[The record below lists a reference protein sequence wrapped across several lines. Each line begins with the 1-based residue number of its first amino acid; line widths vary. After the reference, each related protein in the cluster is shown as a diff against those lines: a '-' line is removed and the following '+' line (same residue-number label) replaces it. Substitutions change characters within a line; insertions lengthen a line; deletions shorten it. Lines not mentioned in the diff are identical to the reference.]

1 MALAHTK
8 TRAPRPRA
16 GLLLP
21 RPALLASLQQALQAH
36 RVLLICAPAG
46 YGKTA
51 LLTQALADLP
61 EDHAVAW
68 VALDEGDDLGRLL
81 DCLFAAFEPYDPP
94 WRTAPEGLRDA
105 ALRGGAEL
113 VAVADAMLN
122 ALEACE
128 VGHGLIVLDDA
139 HHLADP
145 ASLQFL
151 DRWLARMGE
160 RWRLVLSARHEPAL
174 RLARLRAL
182 GELADLGP
190 AQLALD
196 PAEVTRLAQA
206 AGLGEA
212 AGAELYERSQ
222 GWAAGLRLALGLSQ
236 RAALPAAIDR
246 ATFDYLAAEVLDRLD
261 PGLRDFLLRTSVLH
275 ELDVARC
282 QALGEGALVAS
293 FLAEIERLSLFCTVV
308 DLAPHTLR
316 LHQLFR
322 DMLQQRLRQQQPD
335 AHRQLLER
343 AAMLESDPQRRQG
356 LLMAAGRPER
366 AAELLLADAAMLI
379 NQQGA
384 QGLLDLAARFDDA
397 FADSSPELH
406 RVKAVALWTTWEA
419 ERAEYHLV
427 RAEALF
433 EARGDM
439 AALRV
444 ARAHL
449 AILLIAQ
456 GRLTQAAALL
466 QALDP
471 FDGETRLSGEAR
483 RIVLLGRCWHALESC
498 HFDAVAPLFEA
509 QLAELLKQP
518 TVDAWYTGVPPPRQ
532 ISCRGMAASMERWFR
547 GTQQV
552 VGERPLPLGVMG
564 YMARAWSLFWQ
575 GQLAESEQ
583 HLARAEADA
592 AWFGRLVIAR
602 NHGQALHAMLDLVHG
617 RHESAVA
624 LMRLR
629 LAEHVPGYGRWGL
642 WHGIFFCSRMAA
654 ACGETALLDEGLARL
669 AREGAELPDLTSA
682 HRRDPLAGLRAQQ
695 AQLAG
700 RPTEAI
706 ALWRGLLAE
715 GESADLLGQRAEAR
729 LRLAAALLDAGDT
742 PAAAEALAPALAEHD
757 PGGLLWAVPLMRRVA
772 AQPWGEL
779 IDATALARLRGW
791 VDQLAPVDAV
801 AAVVAAGLD
810 DRLSQREA
818 EVIEQIAAG
827 ASNKHIARALDLS
840 PHTVKRH
847 VANILDKLGLNS
859 RGEAAAWWHERL
871 TQASTRPGTLG

>member
-21 RPALLASLQQALQAH
+21 RPALIANLRHALTTQ

-51 LLTQALADLP
+51 LLTQALADVP
-61 EDHAVAW
+61 QEDAVAW

-81 DCLFAAFEPYDPP
+81 DCLFTALEPYDPP

-105 ALRGGAEL
+105 ALRGGSEV

-128 VGHGLIVLDDA
+128 VGRGLIVLDDA
-139 HHLADP
+139 HHLVDP

-174 RLARLRAL
+174 RLARLRAT
-182 GELADLGP
+182 GDLADLGP
-190 AQLALD
+190 AELALD
-196 PAEVTRLAQA
+196 EAEVTELARA
-206 AGLGEA
+206 AGLDAG
-212 AGAELYERSQ
+212 AGAELYQRSQ

-246 ATFDYLAAEVLDRLD
+246 ATFDYLAAEVLDRLEA
-261 PGLRDFLLRTSVLH
+261 GLRGFLLRTSVLH

-293 FLAEIERLSLFCTVV
+293 FLAEIERLSLFVTVV
-308 DLAPHTLR
+308 DLTPHTLR

-322 DMLQQRLRQQQPD
+322 DMLQQRLRQEQPE

-343 AAMLESDPQRRQG
+343 AAMLETDPQRRQG

-366 AAELLLADAAMLI
+366 AAELLLADAALLL
-379 NQQGA
+379 NQLGA

-397 FADSSPELH
+397 FAQDSPELH
-406 RVKAVALWTTWEA
+406 RVKAVALWTIWEA
-419 ERAEYHLV
+419 ERAEFHLT
-427 RAEALF
+427 RAEALL
-433 EARGDM
+433 EARGDLP
-439 AALRV
+439 ALRI
-444 ARAHL
+444 AQAHL
-449 AILLIAQ
+449 CILLIAQ
-456 GRLTQAAALL
+456 GRLRQAEVRL

-471 FDGETRLSGEAR
+471 FDGDSPLSGEAR

-498 HFDAVAPLFEA
+498 RFDAVAPLFEA
-509 QLAELLKQP
+509 QLSEQLKQP

-532 ISCRGMAASMERWFR
+532 LSCAGMSAPTERWFR
-547 GTQQV
+547 GALQV
-552 VGERPLPLGVMG
+552 AGERPLPLGVMAW
-564 YMARAWSLFWQ
+564 MCRAWSLFWQ
-575 GQLAESEQ
+575 GQLGECEQ

-602 NHGQALHAMLDLVHG
+602 NHGQALHAMLDLVRG

-642 WHGIFFCSRMAA
+642 WHGLFFCTRMAA
-654 ACGETALLDEGLARL
+654 ACGDLPLLEEGLARL
-669 AREGAELPDLTSA
+669 VREGADLPDLISA
-682 HRRDPLAGLRAQQ
+682 HRREPLAGLQAQQ
-695 AQLAG
+695 ALLAG
-700 RPTEAI
+700 HRQQAM
-706 ALWRGLLAE
+706 ALWRRLLAE
-715 GESADLLGQRAEAR
+715 GEAADLLGQRAEAR
-729 LRLAAALLDAGDT
+729 LRLAVALLDQGDL
-742 PAAAEALAPALAEHD
+742 PAAAEALAPALAGHD

-772 AQPWGEL
+772 AQDWAGSLEP
-779 IDATALARLRGW
+779 AALARLRGW
-791 VDQLAPVDAV
+791 LAALSLVDATPPPQS
-801 AAVVAAGLD
+801 ALD

-818 EVIEQIAAG
+818 EVMAQIAAG

-859 RGEAAAWWHERL
+859 RGEAAAWWLQR
-871 TQASTRPGTLG
+871 Q

>member
-21 RPALLASLQQALQAH
+21 RPALLAHVRQALDTH
-36 RVLLICAPAG
+36 RALLICAPAG

-51 LLTQALADLP
+51 LLTQALAEVGD
-61 EDHAVAW
+61 DSAVAW

-105 ALRGGAEL
+105 ALRGGTEL
-113 VAVADAMLN
+113 VTVADAMLN

-128 VGHGLIVLDDA
+128 VERGLIVLDDA
-139 HHLADP
+139 HHLVDP

-160 RWRLVLSARHEPAL
+160 RWRLVLSARHEPPL
-174 RLARLRAL
+174 RVARLRAT
-182 GELADLGP
+182 GDLADLGP
-190 AQLALD
+190 EQLALD
-196 PAEVTRLAQA
+196 QAEVTQLAQA
-206 AGLGEA
+206 AGLDEG
-212 AGAELYERSQ
+212 AGAELFQRSQ

-236 RAALPAAIDR
+236 RAGLPAAIDR

-261 PGLRDFLLRTSVLH
+261 AELRGFLLRTSVLH

-282 QALGEGALVAS
+282 QALGEGAMVAS
-293 FLAEIERLSLFCTVV
+293 FLAEIERLSLFVTVV

-322 DMLQQRLRQQQPD
+322 DMLQQRLRLEQPD
-335 AHRQLLER
+335 THRLLLER
-343 AAMLESDPQRRQG
+343 AAELETDAQRRHG
-356 LLMAAGRPER
+356 LLMAAGRPDR
-366 AAELLLADAAMLI
+366 AAELLLADAGMLI
-379 NQQGA
+379 NQIGA
-384 QGLLDLAARFDDA
+384 QGLLDLAGRFDA
-397 FADSSPELH
+397 GFAEVSPELH
-406 RVKAVALWTTWEA
+406 RVKAVALWTMWEA
-419 ERAEYHLV
+419 ERAEYHLG
-427 RAEALF
+427 RAEVLF
-433 EARGDM
+433 QARGDG

-471 FDGETRLSGEAR
+471 FDGESRLSGEAR

-509 QLAELLKQP
+509 QLAELLKHP
-518 TVDAWYTGVPPPRQ
+518 TVEAWYTGVPPPRQ
-532 ISCRGMAASMERWFR
+532 ISCRGMAAPMERWFR
-547 GTQQV
+547 GAMQV
-552 VGERPLPLGVMG
+552 VGDRPLPLGVMG

-575 GQLAESEQ
+575 GEFAECEQ

-654 ACGETALLDEGLARL
+654 ACGDAALLDEGLARL
-669 AREGAELPDLTSA
+669 VREGAELPDLVSA
-682 HRRDPLAGLRAQQ
+682 HRRDPLAGLRARQ
-695 AQLAG
+695 AELAG
-700 RPTEAI
+700 RRGEAI

-715 GESADLLGQRAEAR
+715 GESSDLLAQRAEAR
-729 LRLAAALLDAGDT
+729 LRLAAALLEGGDRRE
-742 PAAAEALAPALAEHD
+742 AAEALAPALAEHD
-757 PGGLLWAVPLMRRVA
+757 PGGLLWAVPLMQRMA
-772 AQPWGEL
+772 AHDWGEL
-779 IDATALARLRGW
+779 IEPASLARLRQW
-791 VDQLAPVDAV
+791 VETLAPGGVMPPPAMAS
-801 AAVVAAGLD
+801 AAD

-818 EVIEQIAAG
+818 EVVAQIAAG

-859 RGEAAAWWHERL
+859 RGEAAAWWHDR
-871 TQASTRPGTLG
+871 QASTRPGTLG

>member
-21 RPALLASLQQALQAH
+21 RPALLAHVRQALDTH
-36 RVLLICAPAG
+36 RALLICAPAG

-51 LLTQALADLP
+51 LLTQALAEVGD
-61 EDHAVAW
+61 DCAVAW

-113 VAVADAMLN
+113 VTVADAMLN

-128 VGHGLIVLDDA
+128 VERGLIVLDDA
-139 HHLADP
+139 HHLVDP

-160 RWRLVLSARHEPAL
+160 RWRLVLSARHEPQL
-174 RLARLRAL
+174 RVARLRATGDL
-182 GELADLGP
+182 VDLGP
-190 AQLALD
+190 EQLALD
-196 PAEVTRLAQA
+196 KSEVTQLAQA
-206 AGLGEA
+206 AGLDED
-212 AGAELYERSQ
+212 AGAELFQRSQ

-236 RAALPAAIDR
+236 RAGLPAAIDR

-261 PGLRDFLLRTSVLH
+261 AELRGFLLRTSVLH

-282 QALGEGALVAS
+282 QALGEGAMVAS
-293 FLAEIERLSLFCTVV
+293 HLAEIERLSLFVTVV

-322 DMLQQRLRQQQPD
+322 DMLQQRLRLEQPEQ
-335 AHRQLLER
+335 HRLLLER
-343 AAMLESDPQRRQG
+343 AAEMESDAQRRHG
-356 LLMAAGRPER
+356 LLMAAGRPDR
-366 AAELLLADAAMLI
+366 AAELLLADAGMLI
-379 NQQGA
+379 NQVGA
-384 QGLLDLAARFDDA
+384 QGLLDLAGRFDAD
-397 FADSSPELH
+397 FAEVSPELH
-406 RVKAVALWTTWEA
+406 RVKAVALWTMWEA
-419 ERAEYHLV
+419 ERAEYHLG
-427 RAEALF
+427 RAEVLF
-433 EARGDM
+433 QARGDG

-456 GRLTQAAALL
+456 GRLTQAAAIL

-471 FDGETRLSGEAR
+471 FDGESRLSGEAR

-509 QLAELLKQP
+509 QLAELLKHP
-518 TVDAWYTGVPPPRQ
+518 TVEAWYTGVPPPRQ
-532 ISCRGMAASMERWFR
+532 VSCRGMAAPMERWFR
-547 GTQQV
+547 GALQV

-564 YMARAWSLFWQ
+564 YMSRAWSLFWQ
-575 GQLAESEQ
+575 GRLDECEQ

-654 ACGETALLDEGLARL
+654 ACGDAALLDEGLARL
-669 AREGAELPDLTSA
+669 VREGAELPDLVSPQ
-682 HRRDPLAGLRAQQ
+682 RRDPLAGLRARQ
-695 AQLAG
+695 AELAG
-700 RPTEAI
+700 RRAEAV

-715 GESADLLGQRAEAR
+715 GESCDLLGQRAEAR
-729 LRLAAALLDAGDT
+729 LRLAAALLEAGDR
-742 PAAAEALAPALAEHD
+742 PGAAETLAPALAEHD
-757 PGGLLWAVPLMRRVA
+757 PGGLLWAVPLMQRMA
-772 AQPWGEL
+772 AQEWGDL
-779 IDATALARLRGW
+779 IEPGGLARLRQW
-791 VDQLAPVDAV
+791 VETLAPGGVMALP
-801 AAVVAAGLD
+801 VAAGAAD

-818 EVIEQIAAG
+818 EVVAQIAAG

-859 RGEAAAWWHERL
+859 RGEAAAWWHDR
-871 TQASTRPGTLG
+871 QASTRPGTLA